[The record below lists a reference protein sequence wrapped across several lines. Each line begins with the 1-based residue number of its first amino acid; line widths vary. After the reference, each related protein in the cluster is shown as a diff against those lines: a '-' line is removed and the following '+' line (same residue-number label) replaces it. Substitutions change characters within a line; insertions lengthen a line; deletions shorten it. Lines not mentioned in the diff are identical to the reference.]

1 MIGVGSLWVQ
11 EGECSIGRWLMENKN
26 FGKIKFWSG
35 GRESGWG
42 EKIGW
47 GKEEWG

>member
-1 MIGVGSLWVQ
+1 MIRIGSLWVQ
-11 EGECSIGRWLMENKN
+11 EGECSIGRWLMEKKN
-26 FGKIKFWSG
+26 FGKMKFWRE
-35 GRESGWG
+35 GRESCWG